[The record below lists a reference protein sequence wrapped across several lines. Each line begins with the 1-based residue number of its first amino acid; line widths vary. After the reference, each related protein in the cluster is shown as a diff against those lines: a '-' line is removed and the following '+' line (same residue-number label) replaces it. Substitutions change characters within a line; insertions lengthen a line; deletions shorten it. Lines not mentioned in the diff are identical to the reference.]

1 MPHRLA
7 SISPQL
13 TATLPTEL
21 KDSRLQVKHLLKVRP
36 HRCELCPCRSLI
48 LLDERAVELEL
59 RLGTGWADGDPG
71 AVLESILEQVR
82 RRQVGDALGVIK
94 NFGGI
99 NGVLNS

>member
-1 MPHRLA
+1 MDPFHLA
-7 SISPQL
+7 S
-13 TATLPTEL
+13 
-21 KDSRLQVKHLLKVRP
+21 SRLQVKHLLKVRP

-59 RLGTGWADGDPG
+59 WLGAGGADGDPG

>member
-59 RLGTGWADGDPG
+59 WLGAGGADGNPG
-71 AVLESILEQVR
+71 AVGELVLEQVR